1 MEPIRELGPM
11 AVLSGLV
18 GLLPL
23 AMGVMYALWP
33 SEQRL
38 SLVRTLSAATVFSA
52 LSGTMLGF
60 LNGLAYIARKQPAG
74 LTPPLAAGFSESL
87 IPVFFGFGCLTVTWL
102 CVTIGLWRRTGA
114 E

>member
-11 AVLSGLV
+11 AMASGLV
-18 GLLPL
+18 GILPL
-23 AMGVMYALWP
+23 VMGIMYALWP

-38 SLVRTLSAATVFSA
+38 SLVRTLSLATVFSA
-52 LSGTMLGF
+52 LSGTTLGF
-60 LNGLAYIARKQPAG
+60 LNGLEYVARKQPAG
-74 LTPPLAAGFSESL
+74 FTPALAMGFAESL

-102 CVTIGLWRRTGA
+102 CVTFGLWRRTGA